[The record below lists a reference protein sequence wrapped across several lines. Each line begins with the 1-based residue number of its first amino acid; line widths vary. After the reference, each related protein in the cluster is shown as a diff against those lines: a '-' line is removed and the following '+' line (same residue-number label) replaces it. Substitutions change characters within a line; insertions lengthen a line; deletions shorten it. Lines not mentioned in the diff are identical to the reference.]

1 MKKFQWKKALPHL
14 IAIVVFILVALIYC
28 KPALQGE
35 VLQQTDVVHWRGM
48 AQDVYDHKEKTGVSP
63 LWNTRLFSGMPNY
76 QIAMQ
81 YVQPLQYINMILTLN
96 LPKPANFFFLACLC
110 FYLLCAAY
118 RTNYLVAI
126 LGSLAFAYSTY
137 DPVIVSVGHDTKML
151 AIAYMPALLAGLYLL
166 YEKRY
171 AIGLATTVLFA
182 SMEVFANHPQIN
194 YYSILIAGF
203 ITIAYIIKWIKNKQW
218 KHMLIACGLALFS
231 GIVAVAN
238 SALVLLTTSEYSKY
252 TMRGGKSLDNSGGT
266 LKDVKTTGLDED
278 YAFQYSQGNTEFLT
292 FLMPNVFGGSSSETF
307 DADSKIAS
315 TLIEKG
321 VPESNA
327 QQLAQSLP
335 KYWGDNYS
343 TAGPVYLGAIICI
356 LFIIGMVVVSPQQK
370 WWMFAACL
378 FAVLMASGKYLLGF
392 NEFLFHHLPL
402 YNKFRAPTI
411 ALVIPQLLFPLL
423 AVLALQKIFFED
435 TKPQLQAS
443 FKYILYA
450 VGGVFVFIGLMYLA
464 SDFRSANDNQIKS
477 MLSQVT
483 GNNQEFGNVI
493 YNSMIAE
500 RKSMFSSELLR
511 ALLFALVTVGAVFLY
526 LKSWVKPMVIVIA
539 LIVISTFELLKV
551 DSKYL
556 TDTNY
561 VEPDSYEANFN
572 LTLHG
577 TPTDATAYQSLQ
589 ADKDPHFRTFNL
601 APDRYSESITA
612 YHYRCVGGY
621 NPAKLSIYQDL
632 IENQLTQK
640 LNLPVLNMLDAK
652 YFLAPEGQ
660 QPNTFTVQRNE
671 AALGACWFVKNIK
684 YVNGAAAEMG
694 ALTNF
699 NPADTAIV
707 DAGFKSIAGTI
718 NASDSTSNIKLVG
731 YDNDDIKYASQSNV
745 PNFAVF
751 SEVYYPV
758 GWKAYIDGK
767 ETPYCKV
774 NYVLRGMPVPAG
786 KHDIEFK
793 FHPTSYYTGQSFNL
807 CWKCIILLLCLI
819 GAVVCGI
826 ARRYAFYNYTNLFF
840 LLKHQNIKLLIIEP
854 YRFLP
859 AINGGQKAIEQLV

>member
-1 MKKFQWKKALPHL
+1 MKNFQWKKLLPHV
-14 IAIVVFILVALIYC
+14 IALVIFLLVAIIYC
-28 KPALQGE
+28 KPALQGQ

-48 AQDVYDHKEKTGVSP
+48 AQDAFDHKEKTGVTP
-63 LWNTRLFSGMPNY
+63 LWNTHLFSGMPNY

-81 YVQPLQYINMILTLN
+81 YTQPLLYINLILTLN

-110 FYLLCAAY
+110 FYILCMAY

-137 DPVIVSVGHDTKML
+137 DPVIISVGHDTKML
-151 AIAYMPALLAGLYLL
+151 AIAYMPAMIAGLYLL
-166 YEKRY
+166 YEKKY
-171 AIGLATTVLFA
+171 AIGLAITALFA
-182 SMEVFANHPQIN
+182 SLEVFANHPQIN
-194 YYSILIAGF
+194 YYCILVAGF
-203 ITIAYIIKWIKNKQW
+203 LTIAYLIKWIKNKEW
-218 KHMLIACGLALFS
+218 KHMLIAVSLAALS

-252 TMRGGKSLDNSGGT
+252 TMRGGKSLDNSGGI

-278 YAFQYSQGNTEFLT
+278 YAFQYSQGKTEFLT
-292 FLMPNVFGGSSSETF
+292 FLMPEVYGGSSSETF
-307 DADSKIAS
+307 GADSKIAN

-335 KYWGDNYS
+335 KYWGSIFS
-343 TAGPVYLGAIICI
+343 TSGPVYLGAIICI

-370 WWMFAACL
+370 WWIFAACL
-378 FAVLMASGKYLLGF
+378 LSVLMASGKNLLGF
-392 NEFLFHHLPL
+392 NEFLFHYFPL

-423 AVLALQKIFFED
+423 AVLALQTLFFKD
-435 TKPQLQAS
+435 TKQQAQAS

-450 VGGVFVFIGLMYLA
+450 VGGVFVIIGLMYLA
-464 SDFRSANDNQIKS
+464 SDFRSVNDDQTKS

-483 GNNQEFGNVI
+483 GNNQEFTNLI

-526 LKSWVKPMVIVIA
+526 IKNWVKPIVIVIA
-539 LIVISTFELLKV
+539 LIIISTIELLKV
-551 DSKYL
+551 DGKYL
-556 TDTNY
+556 SDTNY
-561 VEPDSYEANFN
+561 VEPDAYEANFN

-577 TPTDATAYQSLQ
+577 TPTDATAYQALQ
-589 ADKDPHFRTFNL
+589 NDKDPHFRTFNL
-601 APDRYSESITA
+601 APDRYNESITA
-612 YHYRCVGGY
+612 YHYRCIGGY

-671 AALGACWFVKNIK
+671 AALGACWFVKDIK
-684 YVNGAAAEMG
+684 YVNGAAAEMN

-707 DAGFKSIAGTI
+707 DAGFKSIAGTA
-718 NASDSTSNIKLVG
+718 NANDNSHNIKLVS
-731 YDNDDIKYASQSNV
+731 YDNDDIKYASQSNTAG
-745 PNFAVF
+745 FAVF
-751 SEVYYPV
+751 SEMYYPE
-758 GWKAYIDGK
+758 GWKAYVDGK
-767 ETPYCKV
+767 GAAYCKV
-774 NYVLRGMPVPAG
+774 DYVLRGMPIPAG
-786 KHDIEFK
+786 KHNIEFK
-793 FHPTSYYTGQSFNL
+793 FYPSSYYTGQTLIYIGNF
-807 CWKCIILLLCLI
+807 ILFLCLI
-819 GAVVCGI
+819 GA
-826 ARRYAFYNYTNLFF
+826 AYLYWKRYGSTVA
-840 LLKHQNIKLLIIEP
+840 
-854 YRFLP
+854 
-859 AINGGQKAIEQLV
+859 